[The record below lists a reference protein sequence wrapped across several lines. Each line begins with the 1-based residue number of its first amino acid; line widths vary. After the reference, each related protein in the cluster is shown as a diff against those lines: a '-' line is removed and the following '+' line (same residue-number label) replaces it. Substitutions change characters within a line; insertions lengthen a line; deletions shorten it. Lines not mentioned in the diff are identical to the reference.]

1 MKNVMI
7 NDVKVPAIVQG
18 CMRLSTMSVEEV
30 EQLIEHDL
38 SLGIN
43 FFDHADIY
51 GGAGVCEEIFGKV
64 LAKRP
69 ELREKMIIQTKCGIH
84 RSETNHYDFDKD
96 YIIACVEESLT
107 RLQTTYVDYM
117 LLHRP
122 DALMEPKEVAEAFD
136 YLYTSG
142 KVKHF
147 GVSNQNPHQIEL
159 LKKYCKQPIEVNQMQ
174 FSLMHTGMV
183 DAGINVNTCND
194 GAASRDNGTLDYC
207 RLHDITIQCWSPFQY
222 GMIEGVF
229 LDNPDY
235 PEINAK
241 VNELAKKYNV
251 SNNAIAVAWILRHP
265 ANMQVIVGSTNI
277 ERITGICKT
286 DDFTLTREE
295 WYALYLAGGNCL
307 N

>member
-96 YIIACVEESLT
+96 YIIACVEQSLT
-107 RLQTTYVDYM
+107 RLQTSYVDYM